1 MTSGFAASPSSAQAP
16 LAPQLEATPDA
27 SAFVPAKP
35 TDTPMLVHPD
45 GPAPPLTQIFVN
57 NVCNATTCETIS
69 SGQPSTVNTYTGASV
84 YVYVWEIGYGNGE
97 LATQGGSTIASAYLI
112 GKVPVCA
119 AAGYTITCPAG
130 SSVVGFRYEWNAG
143 HYLSLGYGTFFA
155 AQDTS
160 SVSPFNTLST
170 GITIKYSL

>member
-1 MTSGFAASPSSAQAP
+1 MHRYLTTFIAAIVTSGFAASPSSAQAP

-112 GKVPVCA
+112 GKVPVA
-119 AAGYTITCPAG
+119 ATRLPVQLVAAWWASGM
-130 SSVVGFRYEWNAG
+130 N
-143 HYLSLGYGTFFA
+143 GTRV
-155 AQDTS
+155 T
-160 SVSPFNTLST
+160 T
-170 GITIKYSL
+170 